1 MKICINYIRKE
12 VYNLSKYR
20 FEMTETL
27 QRIVTIEATDEKEAY
42 EIISNW
48 YKNEEIILNSE
59 YFNDFE
65 INTGRY

>member
-65 INTGRY
+65 INTVRY